1 MSNEFYNLNAQAFFD
16 STVEVDMENIYKR
29 FLPRIV
35 PGTLIIDAG
44 CGSGRDSLYFK
55 RNGYTVDAFDA
66 SEELAKKASELIQQ
80 QVKISTF
87 DTYRNPIQAHGIWC
101 CASLLH
107 VPKANLQSS
116 IKNLE
121 KHLVDSGYMYV
132 SFKYGDSERTQNGR
146 EFTDMNEASLQ
157 QLLLE
162 LPALEIEEL
171 WITGDNR
178 PGRENEKW
186 LNAILKKTK

>member
-16 STVEVDMENIYKR
+16 STVEVDMENIYQR
-29 FLPRIV
+29 FLPHVV

-55 RNGYTVDAFDA
+55 KNGYIVDAFDA
-66 SEELAKKASELIQQ
+66 SEELTKKASELIQQ
-80 QVKISTF
+80 QVKVSTF
-87 DTYRNPIQAHGIWC
+87 DTYLNSVQAHGIWC

-107 VPKANLQSS
+107 VPKSNLKSS

-121 KHLVDSGYMYV
+121 MHLVDGGVMYV
-132 SFKYGDSERTQNGR
+132 SFKYGDGERTQNGR
-146 EFTDMNEASLQ
+146 AFTDMNEASLQ
-157 QLLLE
+157 QLLHQ
-162 LPALEIEEL
+162 LPTLEINEL

-178 PGRENEKW
+178 PGRESEKW
-186 LNAILKKTK
+186 LNAILKKTR